1 MTVTVPSS
9 NCYTGKKDD
18 RAMQQDH
25 GTEIGQGMEQ
35 GMDAIAQE
43 DFNKVQPVTEGE
55 NLWDSPARFINR
67 EFSWLQF
74 NRRVLEETLN
84 TDHPLLERL
93 RFLSISAANLDEFF
107 MVRVAGLEGQV
118 RQKITVKTPDGK
130 TPAEQLEDILKEID
144 NLQMEQQASLA
155 VLQQYLAKEE
165 IFIVRP
171 AALSDA
177 DRTWLETEF
186 EERMFPVLTP
196 LSIDPAHPFPFI
208 PNLGFSMGL
217 QLDSVNGREPMTA
230 LLRLPPAL
238 DRFVRLPDDKNAIRY
253 ITLEDVVGLFI
264 HRLYPGYTVRGF
276 GTFRIIRDSDIEVE
290 EEAEDLVRF
299 FESALKRRR
308 RGSVIRIETDSEMPP
323 SLRQFVVHE
332 LGVPDNRVAVLPGL
346 LALNTISEIVRAPR
360 DDLKFEPYNARF
372 PERVREHAGDCLAA
386 IREKDM
392 VVHHPYESFDVVV
405 QFLLQAARDPE
416 VLAIKQTLY
425 RTSNDSPIVRAL
437 IDAAEAGKS
446 VTALVELKARF
457 DEEANI
463 RWARDL
469 ERAGVQV
476 VFGFIELKT
485 HAKMSMV
492 VRREDGKLRTY
503 CHLGTGNYHP
513 ITAKIYTDLSFFTCN
528 PKIAHDMAN
537 VFNFITGYGEPEEG
551 MKLAISPYTLRARI
565 VKHINEEIEH
575 AKRGAPAAIWMK
587 MNSLVDP
594 EIIDTLYR
602 ASAAGVEID
611 LVVRGICC
619 LRPQVPGLSDNIRVK
634 SIVGRFLE
642 HSRIFCFGNGFGL
655 PSDKALVYI
664 GSADM
669 MPRNLDRRV
678 ETLVPLT
685 NPTVHEQVLSQI
697 MLGNLI
703 DNQQSYEILADGTS
717 RRIEVRKGE
726 EPFNAQHYFMTN
738 PSLSGRGEAL
748 KSSAPKLIAGL
759 ISSRKKQA
767 E

>member
-1 MTVTVPSS
+1 MDSAVAEHQELTP
-9 NCYTGKKDD
+9 
-18 RAMQQDH
+18 
-25 GTEIGQGMEQ
+25 EINDNTPPLE
-35 GMDAIAQE
+35 E
-43 DFNKVQPVTEGE
+43 LLK
-55 NLWDSPARFINR
+55 SPERFINR

-84 TDHPLLERL
+84 TEHPLLERV

-118 RQKITVKTPDGK
+118 RQNIAIRSPDGK
-130 TPAEQLEDILKEID
+130 TPAEQLDSILQEID
-144 NLQMEQQASLA
+144 HLQMEQQASLA
-155 VLQQYLAKEE
+155 VLQQYLAKED
-165 IFIVRP
+165 ILIVRP
-171 AALSDA
+171 GALSDA
-177 DRTWLETEF
+177 DRQWLAAEF
-186 EERMFPVLTP
+186 EQAIFPVLTP

-208 PNLGFSMGL
+208 PNLGFSIGL
-217 QLDSVNGREPMTA
+217 QLVSKNGREPMTA
-230 LLRLPPAL
+230 LLRLPVAL
-238 DRFVRLPDDKNAIRY
+238 DRFVRLPDDGNTIRY
-253 ITLEDVVGLFI
+253 ITLEDVANIFI
-264 HRLYPGYTVRGF
+264 HRLYPGYEVQGS
-276 GTFRIIRDSDIEVE
+276 GTFRVIRDSDIEVE

-299 FESALKRRR
+299 FETALKRRR
-308 RGSVIRIETDSEMPP
+308 RGKVIRIETDSEMPP
-323 SLRQFVVHE
+323 SLRQFVVQA
-332 LGVPDNRVAVLPGL
+332 LNIPDNRVAVLPGL
-346 LALNTISEIVRAPR
+346 LALNTLSEITKAPR
-360 DDLKFEPYNARF
+360 EDLRFAPYNARF
-372 PERVREHAGDCLAA
+372 PERVREHAGDCFAA

-405 QFLLQAARDPE
+405 QFLLQAARDPD

-492 VRREDGKLRTY
+492 VRREEGKLRTY

-513 ITAKIYTDLSFFTCN
+513 ITAKIYTDLSYFTCN
-528 PKIAHDMAN
+528 PVIAHDMAN
-537 VFNFITGYGEPEEG
+537 IFNFITGYGEPEQG
-551 MKLAISPYTLRARI
+551 MQLAISPYTMRPRILR
-565 VKHINEEIEH
+565 HIEEEIQH
-575 AKRGAPAAIWMK
+575 ARNGAPAAIWMK

-594 EIIDTLYR
+594 DIIDALYR
-602 ASAAGVEID
+602 ASHAGVEID

-619 LRPQVPGLSDNIRVK
+619 LRPQVPGLSEKIRVK

-642 HSRIFCFGNGFGL
+642 HSRIFCFGNGHGL

-678 ETLVPLT
+678 ETMVPLT

-697 MLGNLI
+697 MLGNVI
-703 DNQQSYEILADGTS
+703 DNQQSYEILPDGTS
-717 RRIEVRKGE
+717 RRMEVRRGE
-726 EPFNAQHYFMTN
+726 EPFNAQQYFMTN

-759 ISSRKKQA
+759 LEGRNNK
-767 E
+767 

>member
-1 MTVTVPSS
+1 MDSGLTTAKVGTAGTVSPPTAP
-9 NCYTGKKDD
+9 
-18 RAMQQDH
+18 
-25 GTEIGQGMEQ
+25 
-35 GMDAIAQE
+35 
-43 DFNKVQPVTEGE
+43 E
-55 NLWDSPARFINR
+55 NDILSSPARFINR

-84 TDHPLLERL
+84 TAHPLLERV

-118 RQKITVKTPDGK
+118 RQGIAMRSPDGK
-130 TPAEQLEDILKEID
+130 TPAEQMEDILKEID

-155 VLQQYLAKEE
+155 VLQQYLAKED
-165 IFIVRP
+165 ILIVRP
-171 AALSDA
+171 AALSED
-177 DRTWLETEF
+177 DRTWLATEF
-186 EERMFPVLTP
+186 EQSIFPVLTP

-217 QLDSVNGREPMTA
+217 QLVSRNDREPMTA
-230 LLRLPPAL
+230 LLRLPTAL
-238 DRFVRLPDDKNAIRY
+238 DRFVRLPDLGNVIRY
-253 ITLEDVVGLFI
+253 ITLEDVVGMFI
-264 HRLYPGYTVRGF
+264 HRLYPGYEVKGY
-276 GTFRIIRDSDIEVE
+276 GTFRLIRDSDIEVE
-290 EEAEDLVRF
+290 EEAEDLVRY
-299 FESALKRRR
+299 FETALKRRR
-308 RGSVIRIETDSEMPP
+308 RGSVIRIETDSEMPV
-323 SLRQFVVHE
+323 SLRQFVVQE
-332 LGVPDNRVAVLPGL
+332 LGVPENRVAVLPGL
-346 LALNTISEIVRAPR
+346 LALNTLSEITKAPR
-360 DDLKFEPYNARF
+360 EDLRFQPYNARF
-372 PERVREHAGDCLAA
+372 PERVRDHAGDCLAA

-405 QFLLQAARDPE
+405 QFLLQAARDPD

-469 ERAGVQV
+469 ERAGVRV

-537 VFNFITGYGEPEEG
+537 IFNFITGYGEPEAS
-551 MKLAISPYTLRARI
+551 MKLAVSPYTLRTRI
-565 VKHINEEIEH
+565 LTHIAEETEH
-575 AKRGAPAAIWMK
+575 ARNGRPAAIWMK

-594 EIIDTLYR
+594 EIIDALYA
-602 ASAAGVEID
+602 ASNAGVEID

-619 LRPQVPGLSDNIRVK
+619 LRPQVPGLSENIRVK

-642 HSRIFCFGNGFGL
+642 HSRIFCFGNGHGL
-655 PSDKALVYI
+655 PSEKSLVYI

-685 NPTVHEQVLSQI
+685 NPTVHAQVLSQI

-703 DNQQSYEILADGTS
+703 DNQQSYEILPDGTS
-717 RRIEVRKGE
+717 RRMDVREGE

-748 KSSAPKLIAGL
+748 NSSAPKLIAGWV
-759 ISSRKKQA
+759 SGKKR
-767 E
+767 

>member
-1 MTVTVPSS
+1 MDSAVTEH
-9 NCYTGKKDD
+9 
-18 RAMQQDH
+18 Q
-25 GTEIGQGMEQ
+25 EIGQANESVL
-35 GMDAIAQE
+35 APLEELLA
-43 DFNKVQPVTEGE
+43 
-55 NLWDSPARFINR
+55 SPERFVNR

-84 TDHPLLERL
+84 TEHPLLERV

-118 RQKITVKTPDGK
+118 RQNISMRSPDGK
-130 TPAEQLEDILKEID
+130 TPAEQLDDILREID

-155 VLQQYLAKEE
+155 VLQQYLAKED
-165 IFIVRP
+165 ILIIRP
-171 AALSDA
+171 AALSEG
-177 DRTWLETEF
+177 DRQWLASEF
-186 EERMFPVLTP
+186 EQSIFPVLTP

-208 PNLGFSMGL
+208 PNLGFSIGL
-217 QLDSVNGREPMTA
+217 QLVSKSGREPMTA

-238 DRFVRLPDDKNAIRY
+238 DRFIRLPDDRGTIRY
-253 ITLEDVVGLFI
+253 ITLEDVANVFI
-264 HRLYPGYTVRGF
+264 HRLYPGYEVQGS

-299 FESALKRRR
+299 FETALKRRR
-308 RGSVIRIETDSEMPP
+308 RGKVIRIETDSEMPA
-323 SLRQFVVHE
+323 SLRQFVVHA
-332 LGVPDNRVAVLPGL
+332 LSVPDNRVAVLPGL
-346 LALNTISEIVRAPR
+346 LALNTLSEITKAPR
-360 DDLKFEPYNARF
+360 DDLRFPPYNARF
-372 PERVREHAGDCLAA
+372 PERVREHVGDCFAA

-405 QFLLQAARDPE
+405 QFLLQAARDPD

-425 RTSNDSPIVRAL
+425 RTSHDSPIVRAL
-437 IDAAEAGKS
+437 IDAADMGKS

-485 HAKMSMV
+485 HAKMSLV
-492 VRREDGKLRTY
+492 VRREEGKLRSY

-513 ITAKIYTDLSFFTCN
+513 VTAKIYTDLSFFTCN
-528 PKIAHDMAN
+528 PTIAHDMAN
-537 VFNFITGYGEPEEG
+537 IFNFITGYGEPEEG
-551 MKLAISPYTLRARI
+551 MKIAVSPYTLRSRI
-565 VKHINEEIEH
+565 LRHIDEEIRH
-575 AKRGAPAAIWMK
+575 AQNGTPAAIWMK

-594 EIIDTLYR
+594 EIIDALYT
-602 ASAAGVEID
+602 ASRAGVEID

-642 HSRIFCFGNGFGL
+642 HSRIFCFGNGYGL
-655 PSDKALVYI
+655 PSDKAIVYI

-697 MLGNLI
+697 MLGNVI
-703 DNQQSYEILADGTS
+703 DNQQSYEILPDGTS
-717 RRIEVRKGE
+717 RRMEVRKGE

-759 ISSRKKQA
+759 LSGRNK
-767 E
+767 